1 MHYILL
7 TVIREHTDM
16 QNQGTFIKMWCI
28 IYIKKVSHTYLI

>member
-1 MHYILL
+1 MHYVLL
-7 TVIREHTDM
+7 IVIREHNDM